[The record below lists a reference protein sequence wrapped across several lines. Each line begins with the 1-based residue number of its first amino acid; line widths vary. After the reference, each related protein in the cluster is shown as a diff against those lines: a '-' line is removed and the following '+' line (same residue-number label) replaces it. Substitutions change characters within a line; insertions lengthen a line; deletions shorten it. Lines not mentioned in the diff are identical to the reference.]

1 MVEENEKYTDE
12 QGVCTITG
20 VAPGT
25 YTLNISKEGFVT
37 AEEQVTVTNKNE
49 TVNITLTEEEIVE
62 EPLGSVK
69 FTIQDSSEENVAGA
83 TITLTNTVT
92 NAEYSNGNGGTGV
105 NGGNSTINNLPYGT
119 YSVSVTCTGYED
131 ATDEITIDS
140 EDQITKVITLTQ
152 A

>member
-1 MVEENEKYTDE
+1 MVNEQYTNE

-37 AEEQVTVTNKNE
+37 AEESVTVTNKNE
-49 TVNITLTEEEIVE
+49 TVNIALTIEEEIVE

-69 FTIQDSSEENVAGA
+69 FTIQDSSEQNVVGA
-83 TITLTNTVT
+83 TITLTNTDT
-92 NAEYSNGNGGTGV
+92 NEEYSNGNGGTGV

-131 ATDEITIDS
+131 ATDEVTIES
-140 EDQITKVITLTQ
+140 EDQITKTITLTS